1 MFSPRFFKGQLAC
14 LSPAAEGGQIVL
26 QGSRE
31 NQPSNA
37 PRPWLAP

>member
-37 PRPWLAP
+37 AHAWLAP